1 VYKVKLDWQMG
12 QDSTEW
18 WNMACIWVM
27 EEFGLP
33 GGKYNTEVTEDY
45 MIFYFKEQEDAA
57 MTALRWGNQ

>member
-1 VYKVKLDWQMG
+1 MFKVKLDWMMG

-33 GGKYNTEVTEDY
+33 GDKYNTEVTEDY

-57 MTALRWGNQ
+57 MTALRWGKQ